1 MTICTADDMMVTAA
15 SHPTMARELR
25 RYGDRFPSVE
35 QVERELRKRSLAHFI
50 HDHWASI
57 DPAPYKHGKHIDC
70 ICEHLEAVSRGDIRR
85 LVINVPPG
93 HMKSIAVSVMWPA
106 WDWMSNPEHQWL
118 YASYAQT
125 LSNRDSM
132 KCNDV
137 IKSPLYQQ
145 DIQLLHPGFAL
156 KQDTQVKFSNTS
168 NGYRI
173 AASSEGMLTGEGAR
187 DYLVIDDPHNV
198 VQGESE
204 KVREG
209 VVRWFRT
216 SFLTRA
222 RDPEVTRIV
231 IIMQRVHERDVAGV
245 ALSEELG
252 FEHLCLPAR
261 YEGHD
266 RINTSL
272 INWGDWRTEVR
283 EPLWPEHYSEESLQ
297 ELEKGMGV
305 YAVAGQLQQR
315 PAPREGGMYEP
326 GKIGIVD
333 VIDRRKIKRAVRYWD
348 KAATEGGGCDTAGVL
363 MCELDDGRVFI
374 DDVVHGKW
382 GSDNREVQMKEVAK
396 QDMLRYP
403 PRGPLIVMEQE
414 PGSGGKDSAVWGAR
428 NLRGFR
434 VRVDKVTGSKEDRA
448 EPFAG
453 QVNVGNVM
461 MHKAAWNDTLKQQLE
476 MFPNAFAKDIADA
489 CSGAFNHL
497 MVRVTKRVG
506 TFGQGSKNVS
516 AYVPAVAVPGMPVR
530 SVGQMRMM
538 GGAR

>member
-1 MTICTADDMMVTAA
+1 MIVTAA
-15 SHPTMARELR
+15 SHPTIARELR
-25 RYGDRFPSVE
+25 RYGNRFPSVE

-50 HDHWASI
+50 RDHWSSV

-70 ICEHLEAVSRGDIRR
+70 ICEHLEAVSRSEIRR

-93 HMKSIAVSVMWPA
+93 HMKSITVSVMWPA
-106 WDWMSNPEHQWL
+106 WDWMTHPEHQWL
-118 YASYAQT
+118 FASYAQT

-132 KCNDV
+132 KCNTV
-137 IKSPLYQQ
+137 IKDPLYQQ
-145 DIQLLHPGFAL
+145 DMAELHEAFGL
-156 KQDTQVKFSNTS
+156 TQDTQVKFSNTY

-204 KVREG
+204 KIREG

-272 INWGDWRTEVR
+272 VNWGDWRTEDK
-283 EPLWPEHYSEESLQ
+283 EPLWPEHYSEQSLK
-297 ELEKGMGV
+297 ELEKGMGA

-315 PAPREGGMYEP
+315 PAPREGGIYNVT
-326 GKIGIVD
+326 KLTIID
-333 VIDRRKIKRAVRYWD
+333 IIDRRKVKRAVRYWD
-348 KAATEGGGCDTAGVL
+348 KAATAGGGCDTAGVL

-374 DDVVHGKW
+374 DDVTYGQW
-382 GSDNREVQMKEVAK
+382 GSDEREARMKETAA
-396 QDMLRYP
+396 QDMRTFP
-403 PRGPLIVMEQE
+403 PRGALQVMEQE

-448 EPFAG
+448 EPFSG

-461 MHKAAWNDTLKQQLE
+461 LRRAAWNDKLKTQLE
-476 MFPNAFAKDIADA
+476 MFPNASGKDIADA

-497 MVRVTKRVG
+497 FVRALKRVG
-506 TFGQGSKNVS
+506 VFGGKRDKEGLRQSS
-516 AYVPAVAVPGMPVR
+516 VPAIAVPGQ
-530 SVGQMRMM
+530 SVKTVCMKLVSL
-538 GGAR
+538 